1 MNHAINSNITYTAT
15 SAQILEW
22 DYETYGLSSSGL
34 YATNITCSDY
44 VNYTSSLDDYC
55 NYTESTV
62 CNGTHLVVQC
72 VYGKFINNI
81 YKVILFCYYS
91 RMFLW

>member
-1 MNHAINSNITYTAT
+1 MNHAINSNITYTVT

-22 DYETYGLSSSGL
+22 DYENYGLSSSGL

-44 VNYTSSLDDYC
+44 VNYTSSFDDYC

-62 CNGTHLVVQC
+62 CNGTPLVVQC
-72 VYGKFINNI
+72 VYGKFI
-81 YKVILFCYYS
+81 K
-91 RMFLW
+91 